1 MARPQKQTVDYFPHY
16 CKHGKTMFILEQK
29 YGNDGYAFWFKLLEM
44 LGSADGHY
52 LKLENPVDW
61 EYLTAITKLDGET
74 CEEILNLLAK
84 LEAIDGEA
92 WKKKIV
98 WIDKFIENV
107 KDAYRNRIAEIPDK
121 PDCLRKKKTSEGIT
135 DVRNTQTILDET
147 RVDDTILNEN
157 DIVAVYHKYCKSLPK
172 IKVLTEA
179 RKKTIK
185 ARLKKYPD
193 KNTYEELFRKAE
205 TSEFL
210 SGKNGKWTNC
220 NFDWLINEN
229 NMVKVLEGNYD
240 GKNSTADRRVIDS

>member
-52 LKLENPVDW
+52 LKLENPADW
-61 EYLTAITKLDGET
+61 EYLTAITRLTGET
-74 CEEILNLLAK
+74 CEEILTLLAK
-84 LEAIDGEA
+84 LEAIDAEA

-98 WIDKFIENV
+98 WIDNFIENV
-107 KDAYRNRIAEIPDK
+107 KDAYRNRVAEIPGK
-121 PDCLRKKKTSEGIT
+121 PDCLRKKTTNSRVS
-135 DVRNTQTILDET
+135 DARNTQTILDDIK
-147 RVDDTILNEN
+147 VDNTILKET
-157 DIVAVYHKYCKSLPK
+157 DIVDMFHEYCNSLPK
-172 IKVLTEA
+172 VRTITDS
-179 RKKTIK
+179 RKRTLK

-193 KNTYEELFRKAE
+193 KITYEELFRKAE
-205 TSEFL
+205 ASEFL
-210 SGKNGKWTNC
+210 SGRNGKWTNC

-240 GKNSTADRRVIDS
+240 GKNSTPDGRVIES